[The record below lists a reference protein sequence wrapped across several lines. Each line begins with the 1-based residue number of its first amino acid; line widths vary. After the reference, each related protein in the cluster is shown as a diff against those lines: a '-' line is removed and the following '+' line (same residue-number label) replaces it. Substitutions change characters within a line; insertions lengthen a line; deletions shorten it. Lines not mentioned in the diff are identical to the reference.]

1 MDAPHRAR
9 ALRAVARHR
18 AVGLHF
24 VGHFLGAELLDQEPG
39 RARLRLDRWDAAV
52 PRGPHP
58 LELGVLADLAMGH
71 AVRAGVRDDVRL
83 ATTSLTLHRGSPSTA
98 SSYVAVA
105 RVAALDPERRLAT
118 AAVDLHADDGTPVGL
133 ASASFALLPSA
144 GQRVS
149 PVDWS
154 ALPDLETLPDLAD
167 LDDEEA
173 AAVAAVED
181 AARSG
186 DLLDAL
192 LATGGGTD
200 HVLVSGPHLENRV
213 GHLQGGVA
221 HALVTATARRL
232 LDESF
237 AVADARVQYLR
248 PARRGPV
255 TVRAEV
261 VRRGRTTAFV
271 RVVLSQQDREV
282 AEGTVTL
289 AAG

>member
-1 MDAPHRAR
+1 MR
-9 ALRAVARHR
+9 V
-18 AVGLHF
+18 
-24 VGHFLGAELLDQEPG
+24 
-39 RARLRLDRWDAAV
+39 W
-52 PRGPHP
+52 
-58 LELGVLADLAMGH
+58 
-71 AVRAGVRDDVRL
+71 
-83 ATTSLTLHRGSPSTA
+83 TSLTLHRGSPSTA

-105 RVAALDPERRLAT
+105 RVAALDAERRLAT
-118 AAVDLHADDGTPVGL
+118 AAVDLHAVDGTPIGL

-144 GQRVS
+144 EQRVS

-167 LDDEEA
+167 LDADEA

-181 AARSG
+181 AARSA

-192 LATGGGTD
+192 LATGRQTGGQTGGQTSGAPD

-221 HALVTATARRL
+221 HALVTAMARRL
-232 LDESF
+232 LGGSF

-248 PARRGPV
+248 PAPRGPV
-255 TVRAEV
+255 TVRTEV

-271 RVVLSQQDREV
+271 RVVLSQQDRDV
-282 AEGTVTL
+282 ADGTVTL
-289 AAG
+289 AAR